1 MELAH
6 GSRKVPKFAP
16 EDIISSMPEEVIS
29 NILGRLPLQD
39 AVRTS
44 ILSSCWKS
52 KWTMLNQLVFDVKFF
67 RFLKEREH
75 AKHYGRI
82 IYGIL
87 LRLKGAITKFVL
99 YMPFDSI
106 VDFQDVNNWVEYL
119 SRKGIKEFTLKNM
132 NETPL
137 ELPSHLFSCRELKHL
152 KLYNCYVCPKSGF
165 QGFQSLLCLDLSEV
179 VFEGYTCGELIS
191 RCPSLEILKLRS
203 NTGGKIKRVELA
215 KLGNLK
221 VLILQLRELVNK
233 ETIITSSSI
242 FQIIGL
248 FPKLQKLNLNFWKRK
263 LSADAEMNILT
274 ALPYLKT
281 LRLYEIDFS
290 NEIMVSCVIDLLRG
304 FSHLET
310 LLIKAAYEDDDPAL
324 AISSSKAYFCKL
336 GRLHLRK
343 VTFVLISCTE
353 NEVCLMKSLLACSP
367 LLKKMVISPKSSEM
381 FGGDDGERKFV
392 AELMLHRASPVA
404 KIVFESSY
412 DATTSHD

>member
-44 ILSSCWKS
+44 ILSSCGS
-52 KWTMLNQLVFDVKFF
+52 RSGLCSTNCFDVK
-67 RFLKEREH
+67 RNNK
-75 AKHYGRI
+75 
-82 IYGIL
+82 
-87 LRLKGAITKFVL
+87 VCP

-221 VLILQLRELVNK
+221 
-233 ETIITSSSI
+233 
-242 FQIIGL
+242 
-248 FPKLQKLNLNFWKRK
+248 

-310 LLIKAAYEDDDPAL
+310 LLI
-324 AISSSKAYFCKL
+324 
-336 GRLHLRK
+336 
-343 VTFVLISCTE
+343 
-353 NEVCLMKSLLACSP
+353 KSLLACSP

>member
-75 AKHYGRI
+75 EKHYGRI

-87 LRLKGAITKFVL
+87 LRLKGAIT
-99 YMPFDSI
+99 MN
-106 VDFQDVNNWVEYL
+106 Q
-119 SRKGIKEFTLKNM
+119 EFTLKNM

-203 NTGGKIKRVELA
+203 NTGGKIKQVELA

>member
-1 MELAH
+1 MELVH
-6 GSRKVPKFAP
+6 GSCKVPKFAP
-16 EDIISSMPEEVIS
+16 EDSSMLDEVITS
-29 NILGRLPLQD
+29 ILDRLPLQE

-67 RFLKEREH
+67 RFLKERELE
-75 AKHYGRI
+75 KHYGRI

-87 LRLKGAITKFVL
+87 LRLKGTIAKFVL

-106 VDFQDVNNWVEYL
+106 LDFQDVSNWVEYL

-152 KLYNCYVCPKSGF
+152 KLYNCYFCPKSTF
-165 QGFQSLLCLDLSEV
+165 QGFPSLLSLDLSEV
-179 VFEGYTCGELIS
+179 VFDGYTCGELIS

-203 NTGGKIKRVELA
+203 NIGGKIKRVELA

-233 ETIITSSSI
+233 ETIITSSDI

-248 FPKLQKLNLNFWKRK
+248 FPKLQELNLNFWKRK
-263 LSADAEMNILT
+263 LSADAEKSILT
-274 ALPYLKT
+274 ALPYVKT
-281 LRLYEIDFS
+281 LRLYEIDLS
-290 NEIMVSCVIDLLRG
+290 NEIMLSCVIDLLKS
-304 FSHLET
+304 FSNLET
-310 LLIKAAYEDDDPAL
+310 LLIKAAHKDDDPAL
-324 AISSSKAYFCKL
+324 AVSSSKAYFCKL
-336 GRLHLRK
+336 GQLHLQEVK
-343 VTFVLISCTE
+343 FVLISCTE
-353 NEVCLMKSLLACSP
+353 NEVCLMKSLLAFSRS
-367 LLKKMVISPKSSEM
+367 LKKMVIIPKSLEM
-381 FGGDDGERKFV
+381 FGGDDGKRKFIT
-392 AELMLHRASPVA
+392 ELKQHRASPGT
-404 KIVFESSY
+404 KIVFESSD

>member
-6 GSRKVPKFAP
+6 GSCKVPKFAP
-16 EDIISSMPEEVIS
+16 EDIISSMPDEVIT
-29 NILGRLPLQD
+29 NILDRLPLQE

-44 ILSSCWKS
+44 ILSSCWES

-67 RFLKEREH
+67 RFLKQREH
-75 AKHYGRI
+75 EKSYGRI

-119 SRKGIKEFTLKNM
+119 SRKGIKEFTLSYTLCHQAFK
-132 NETPL
+132 
-137 ELPSHLFSCRELKHL
+137 C
-152 KLYNCYVCPKSGF
+152 KSGF

-248 FPKLQKLNLNFWKRK
+248 FPKLQELNLNFWKRK

-274 ALPYLKT
+274 LLPYAKT

-290 NEIMVSCVIDLLRG
+290 NEIM
-304 FSHLET
+304 
-310 LLIKAAYEDDDPAL
+310 AAYEDDDPAL

-336 GRLHLRK
+336 GQLHLRN
-343 VTFVLISCTE
+343 VTFVLICCAE
-353 NEVCLMKSLLACSP
+353 NEVCLMKSILAYSP

-412 DATTSHD
+412 DATTFHD